1 MEPARQQRKGREQ
14 REREQSTKEKKHL
27 QGQSRK
33 RHRRHVREGKQGA
46 ERAWGLK
53 EVSKI
58 LEHPRTWQE
67 GKICVGRARSL
78 RHQW

>member
-1 MEPARQQRKGREQ
+1 M
-14 REREQSTKEKKHL
+14 RER
-27 QGQSRK
+27 
-33 RHRRHVREGKQGA
+33 KQGA
-46 ERAWGLK
+46 ERAFRLK

-58 LEHPRTWQE
+58 LGHPRTWQE